1 MRTGNKGYS
10 SQGSTKIEVKKDN
23 MDRFTQLVLLMLLG
37 PLSVA
42 CYVVQNDLYRSDK

>member
-1 MRTGNKGYS
+1 
-10 SQGSTKIEVKKDN
+10 

-42 CYVVQNDLYRSDK
+42 CYVVQNDLYRSDKWNFTIILLGTH